1 MNEPILVTKAE
12 PGAGG
17 RMVVLSPLVGVWTDH
32 PHAGALLG
40 PGSRIGV
47 VAQLNRRFVLVLPD
61 GAAGR
66 VAAGLPRNRALAV
79 DHGHVLFELSPV
91 GTGDRREI
99 ASGVD
104 TPGHPAGAA
113 TAAGSW
119 AVLSPTD
126 GVFYRGPS
134 PAAPPFVEPGTKVRT
149 GDPVG
154 LVEVM
159 KTFNQIAFGGPGFP
173 EEAVVAE
180 VRCADGEE
188 VRAGQVLIVVR

>member
-12 PGAGG
+12 PGADG
-17 RMVVLSPLVGVWTDH
+17 RTVVLSPLVGIWTDH

-40 PGSRIGV
+40 PGSRIGLV
-47 VAQLNRRFVLVLPD
+47 TQLNRRFALILPE

-66 VAAGLPRNRALAV
+66 VTVGLPRNRALAV
-79 DHGHVLFELSPV
+79 GYAHVLFELAPV
-91 GTGDRREI
+91 DAGDRQETSS
-99 ASGVD
+99 AAD
-104 TPGHPAGAA
+104 TAGHPAGAA
-113 TAAGSW
+113 LAAGTW

-126 GVFYRGPS
+126 GVFYRRPS
-134 PAAPPFVEPGTKVRT
+134 PAAPPFVDPGSKVRT

-180 VRCADGEE
+180 IRCADAEE